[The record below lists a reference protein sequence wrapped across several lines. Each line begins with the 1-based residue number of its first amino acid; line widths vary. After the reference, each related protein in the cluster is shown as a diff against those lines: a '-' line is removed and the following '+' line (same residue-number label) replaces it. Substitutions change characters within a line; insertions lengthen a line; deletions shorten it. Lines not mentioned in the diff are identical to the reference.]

1 MDASSLGCPANP
13 MRVCRSN
20 ASPAVSLRLD
30 DDARGVIR
38 SQLATPTCSQPGD
51 SVPSLIGPLAAIL
64 KRCVSLN
71 ADAQTQVRK
80 RRKASAS
87 VAEFEGRCAP
97 TISIDAYLHRFARFA
112 KCSPVC
118 FVMAQNYLEQLSKV
132 DPALTPGPRNV
143 HRLLTVGIMLAA
155 KLMDDRYYNNAYYAK
170 IGGFSLDELNRL
182 EIRMMMLLD
191 YKLRV
196 SKTDICTT
204 LRRLTL
210 QAAQQEHS
218 EFVPAFK
225 QLIHPAEL
233 AASDH
238 ANLLMRIG
246 ATSVCTADTAS
257 VTPITQR
264 ISPLTSTFSLQ
275 DASKVAVTDGAHLAP
290 VSQPDT
296 TQIQSERA
304 ASDPTWQTRSP
315 TECSAMKH
323 RTSEAASGNGLA
335 PSNSREGTS
344 RPDTTKALSVRFSD
358 QQHSGDISTLLTA
371 AALSAASLEES
382 DSTQWRASRRTSS
395 IASAC
400 SSAGSSCHRAAAQAC
415 RSVGS
420 IPAC

>member
-1 MDASSLGCPANP
+1 MDASSQSCPVHP
-13 MRVCRSN
+13 MRGCQSN
-20 ASPAVSLRLD
+20 VSPAVSLRLD

-71 ADAQTQVRK
+71 AEAQSQVRK
-80 RRKASAS
+80 LRKASAS

-132 DPALTPGPRNV
+132 EPALTPGPRNV

-170 IGGFSLDELNRL
+170 IGGFSLAELNRL

-191 YKLRV
+191 CKLRV
-196 SKTDICTT
+196 SKTNICAT
-204 LRRLTL
+204 LRRLNL

-218 EFVPAFK
+218 EFVTAFK

-233 AASDH
+233 AATDH

-246 ATSVCTADTAS
+246 ATSVCRADTAS

-264 ISPLTSTFSLQ
+264 VSPLTGTFSLQ
-275 DASKVAVTDGAHLAP
+275 QDAPKVAVTDGACLAP
-290 VSQPDT
+290 FAQPN
-296 TQIQSERA
+296 TQIQSERT
-304 ASDPTWQTRSP
+304 ASDPTWQTRSS

-323 RTSEAASGNGLA
+323 QTSEAALGDGLA
-335 PSNSREGTS
+335 PSSSREG
-344 RPDTTKALSVRFSD
+344 TTKALSVRFSD
-358 QQHSGDISTLLTA
+358 QQHSGDISTMLTA
-371 AALSAASLEES
+371 AALSAASLEEP
-382 DSTQWRASRRTSS
+382 DSTEWRASRRTSS